1 MKKKIKIL
9 ILEDNP
15 TDAELIKHEC
25 TELNLGVKFQKVD
38 TKELF
43 LDSIKS
49 FNPDI
54 ILSDYSLPQFDGMS
68 ALRLAKKHAPSIP
81 FIIVTGAIN
90 EETAVEC
97 MKAGA
102 ADYVL
107 KDRLSRLVP
116 SIKGALDKSRAMQ
129 EKKKAEDALVASE
142 MRYRRLFESA
152 KEGIVLMDAGSSQ
165 ITDVNPFMLNLMLA
179 ERKEV
184 LGKPIW
190 EIGLMKEQGTLQDAF
205 EAMKKDEYL
214 HCEDIY
220 IQPYPD
226 IQIDLELTCNI
237 YSIDSK
243 KLIQCNLRDITERRQ
258 GEDEKEK
265 IRAQLFQAQKMEAI
279 GTLAGGV
286 AHDFNNLM
294 TAVQVST
301 DVAMMKVDET
311 NLIYRELKEIRF
323 AAMRAAGLIR
333 QLLLFSRKQLMEFQ
347 LLNINMTIE
356 NLIKMLQRLIG
367 ENIAIQT
374 EFDDD
379 IWSIQADPG
388 NVEQV
393 IMNLSLNARDAMP
406 QGGKLLFRTANEVI
420 DKAFC
425 KIKPDARPG
434 DFVCLTVEDNGEGIP
449 PDTISRIF
457 EPFFTSKGPGEGTGL
472 GLSVVYGIVKQ
483 HGGWIDVKSET
494 GKGTVFNVYFPG
506 SGEQEEVKEEEKES
520 IKKLKGNGQRI
531 LLVEDEEKV
540 RESTQ
545 KAMDR
550 CGYQVFAASCASE
563 ALTLFKKKKG
573 DFDLV
578 FSDVVLSDRS
588 GIELAD
594 DLLSLKKDL
603 HILLSS
609 GYTDHKSQ
617 WPLIREKGLRFLQ
630 KPYTLS
636 ELLKAIQEAL

>member
-1 MKKKIKIL
+1 MKKKIGIL

-25 TELNLGVKFQKVD
+25 QELNLPIEYHMAD
-38 TKELF
+38 SKESF
-43 LDSIKS
+43 LDAIRTFK
-49 FNPDI
+49 PDI

-68 ALRLAKKHAPSIP
+68 ALRLSKKHAPDIP

-102 ADYVL
+102 VDYVL

-129 EKKKAEDALVASE
+129 EKRVAEEALVASE

-152 KEGIVLMDAGSSQ
+152 KEGIVLMEAGSQQ
-165 ITDVNPFMLNLMLA
+165 ITDVNPFMLNLMQVK
-179 ERKEV
+179 RKDV
-184 LGKPIW
+184 LGNKIW
-190 EIGLMKEQGTLQDAF
+190 DIGLNKEQGTLEEAF
-205 EAMKKDEYL
+205 EAIENDGYI
-214 HCEDIY
+214 HCEDIF
-220 IQPYPD
+220 IQPFPE
-226 IQIDLELTCNI
+226 IQIDLELTCNT

-258 GEDEKEK
+258 GEKEKDK

-311 NLIYRELKEIRF
+311 DLIFRELKEIRF
-323 AAMRAAGLIR
+323 AAMRASGLIR

-347 LLNINMTIE
+347 ALNINLTIE

-367 ENIAIQT
+367 ENIAINT
-374 EFDDD
+374 EFHEN
-379 IWSIQADPG
+379 IWNIQADPG

-393 IMNLSLNARDAMP
+393 IMNLSVNARDAMP
-406 QGGKLLFRTANEVI
+406 NGGKLSFRTDNVVI

-425 KIKPDARPG
+425 KIKPDASPG
-434 DFVCLTVEDNGEGIP
+434 DFVRLTVEDSGEGIP
-449 PDTISRIF
+449 VEVISRVF
-457 EPFFTSKGPGEGTGL
+457 EPFFTTKGPGEGTGL

-483 HGGWIDVKSET
+483 HGGWIDVASEN
-494 GKGTVFNVYFPG
+494 GKGTVFNVYFPA
-506 SGEQEEVKEEEKES
+506 SGEEEEVKEEEKES
-520 IKKLKGNGQRI
+520 IKSLKGKGQRI

-550 CGYQVFAASCASE
+550 CGYEVIAVSNAAE
-563 ALTLFKKKKG
+563 ALTLFSKRKG

-594 DLLSLKKDL
+594 DLLSKKKDL

-630 KPYTLS
+630 KPYTLA
-636 ELLKAIQEAL
+636 ELLKAIHEAL